1 MIQRHDTKTRM
12 SRAVIHNGVAYL
24 CGQVA
29 GPEARHGD
37 IVAQTES
44 MLARVDEL
52 LGEIG
57 SDRRHLLS
65 ATIYLK
71 EGGDFEAMNAV
82 WDAWIPADHAPA
94 RTCVT
99 AAMPA
104 DELRVEI
111 SVTAAIKSERDV
123 PSTPPQTR
131 LY

>member
-37 IVAQTES
+37 ITAQTES

-71 EGGDFEAMNAV
+71 DGADVEAMNAV
-82 WDAWIPADHAPA
+82 WDGWIDAGHAPA

-111 SVTAAIKSERDV
+111 TVTAAIKAERTQ
-123 PSTPPQTR
+123 PTPQTR